1 MTLSLALNN
10 ALSGLQANTQK
21 AEVISTNVANALT
34 DGFGRREVALS
45 SLATTGGVRVDGVI
59 RASSPA
65 IAESRRF
72 ADAATGEANVRSDAL
87 TKLANA
93 VGEPGSPGALATIAD
108 EFDASLSAAAD
119 TPESAALLKGA
130 VLAAG
135 DYAASINRIAAEV
148 VNLRASA
155 DSSIASQVQTINSSL
170 SKIQSLNAEIKTREL
185 SGGDTSALLDQRE
198 SLIKE
203 VSGMIPIRTIERP
216 YGEIAL
222 YAANGGQLLDGKAFE
237 IGFEAS
243 PGAPPGATIANGGL
257 SGITL
262 EGVPIAIGEGNG
274 DSLLDGGSLAASF
287 EVRDQIAPEAAAM
300 LDGLAAGLISRVQD
314 LPQDSTLAPGDPG
327 LFTDAGAAFDPADE
341 DGVALRIS
349 LNPLVDPS
357 AAGDTYRLRDGLNAA
372 TQGVVG
378 DATIL
383 RGLREALVANQPLS
397 ASSGLTSSRS
407 AAGFAAELSVN
418 LITSADRAQAASMF
432 EEGAANA
439 LREAELAEIGVDT
452 DQELSRLLQVEQ
464 AFSANARVVSVVD
477 ELFQRLLQI

>member
-65 IAESRRF
+65 VSEARRF
-72 ADAATGEANVRSDAL
+72 ADAAAGEAKVRSDAFAQ
-87 TKLANA
+87 LANA
-93 VGEPGSPGALATIAD
+93 VGEPGAPGALATIAD
-108 EFDASLSAAAD
+108 EFDAALGAAAD

-135 DYAASINRIAAEV
+135 DYAASINQIAAEV
-148 VNLRASA
+148 ISLRASA
-155 DSSIASQVQTINSSL
+155 DTSIAGQVQTLNASL
-170 SKIQSLNAEIKTREL
+170 SRIESLNAEIKIREVA
-185 SGGDTSALLDQRE
+185 GGDITGLLDQRQ
-198 SLIKE
+198 SLIRE

-216 YGEIAL
+216 FNEVAL
-222 YAANGGQLLDGKAFE
+222 YAENGGQLLDGKAFE
-237 IGFEAS
+237 IGFTRS
-243 PGAPPGATIANGGL
+243 PGAPPSATIANGGL

-262 EGVPIAIGEGNG
+262 NGIPIAIGEGGG
-274 DSLLDGGSLAASF
+274 DGLLDGGSLAASF
-287 EVRDQIAPEAAAM
+287 EVRDRIAPEVAAM

-314 LPQDSTLAPGDPG
+314 LPQDSTLTPGDPG
-327 LFTDAGAAFDPADE
+327 LFTDAGSAFDPANE
-341 DGVALRIS
+341 AGVALRIS
-349 LNPLVDPS
+349 LNAQVDE
-357 AAGDTYRLRDGLNAA
+357 AAGGDAFRLRDGLNAA
-372 TQGVVG
+372 TEGVVG

-383 RGLREALVANQPLS
+383 RGLREALVASEP
-397 ASSGLTSSRS
+397 ATAASGLTSNRS

-418 LITSADRAQAASMF
+418 LLTDADRAESATMF
-432 EEGAANA
+432 EEGAAVA
-439 LREAELAEIGVDT
+439 LREAELAETGVDT

>member
-10 ALSGLQANTQK
+10 ALSGLQVNTQK

-34 DGFGRREVALS
+34 DGFGRRELALS

-65 IAESRRF
+65 VAEARRF
-72 ADAATGEANVRSDAL
+72 ADAAAGDANVRSDAF
-87 TKLANA
+87 TSLANA
-93 VGEPGSPGALATIAD
+93 IGEPGNPGALATIAD
-108 EFDASLSAAAD
+108 DFDASLSAAAD

-148 VNLRASA
+148 VNLRATA
-155 DSSIASQVQTINSSL
+155 DTSIASQVQTINSSL
-170 SKIQSLNAEIKTREL
+170 GKIQSLNAEIKTREL
-185 SGGDTSALLDQRE
+185 SGGDISALLDQRE

-203 VSGMIPIRTIERP
+203 VSSMIPIRTIERP
-216 YGEIAL
+216 YNEVAI
-222 YAANGGQLLDGKAFE
+222 YAANGGQLLDGKAYE
-237 IGFEAS
+237 IGFAAS
-243 PGAPPGATIANGGL
+243 PGAAPGATIANGGL

-262 EGVPIAIGEGNG
+262 NGVPIAIGEGNG
-274 DSLLDGGSLAASF
+274 DGLLDGGSLAASF
-287 EVRDQIAPEAAAM
+287 EVRDQIAPEASAM
-300 LDGLAAGLISRVQD
+300 LDGLAAGLITRVQD
-314 LPQDSTLAPGDPG
+314 LPQDGTLSPGDPG
-327 LFTDAGAAFDPADE
+327 LFTDSGAAFDPADE
-341 DGVALRIS
+341 FGVALRIS
-349 LNPLVDPS
+349 LNPLVDQ
-357 AAGDTYRLRDGLNAA
+357 AAGGETFRLRDGLNAA
-372 TQGVVG
+372 SQGVVG

-383 RGLREALVANQPLS
+383 RGLREALVANEPPT

-418 LITSADRAQAASMF
+418 LLTSADRAQGAALF
-432 EEGAANA
+432 EEGAATA
-439 LREAELAEIGVDT
+439 LLEAELAETGVDT

-477 ELFQRLLQI
+477 ELFERLLQL

>member
-1 MTLSLALNN
+1 M
-10 ALSGLQANTQK
+10 
-21 AEVISTNVANALT
+21 
-34 DGFGRREVALS
+34 
-45 SLATTGGVRVDGVI
+45 
-59 RASSPA
+59 
-65 IAESRRF
+65 
-72 ADAATGEANVRSDAL
+72 
-87 TKLANA
+87 
-93 VGEPGSPGALATIAD
+93 
-108 EFDASLSAAAD
+108 
-119 TPESAALLKGA
+119 
-130 VLAAG
+130 
-135 DYAASINRIAAEV
+135 
-148 VNLRASA
+148 
-155 DSSIASQVQTINSSL
+155 
-170 SKIQSLNAEIKTREL
+170 
-185 SGGDTSALLDQRE
+185 
-198 SLIKE
+198 
-203 VSGMIPIRTIERP
+203 
-216 YGEIAL
+216 
-222 YAANGGQLLDGKAFE
+222 
-237 IGFEAS
+237 
-243 PGAPPGATIANGGL
+243 
-257 SGITL
+257 
-262 EGVPIAIGEGNG
+262 
-274 DSLLDGGSLAASF
+274 
-287 EVRDQIAPEAAAM
+287 
-300 LDGLAAGLISRVQD
+300 
-314 LPQDSTLAPGDPG
+314 PQDSTLAPGDPG